1 MKLKNLLKIILIVS
15 ILTTSAFAIKKD
27 EIKSEMN
34 NKIDQIISILKN
46 EEFDK
51 EKKNKKIIEIIDVVF
66 NYKLMARISLGKT
79 WNTLSSEKQDEFA
92 TLFEQKLKTSYIE
105 KLNLY
110 TDQKV
115 KIIDLVPYLKSRL
128 QLTTEVIGSKEVY
141 EIKYN
146 FYEDKKTNEWLIY
159 DIDLVG
165 VSIIQTYRQQFSGL
179 LKEKTFDE
187 MLVVLKD
194 TTNQND

>member
-1 MKLKNLLKIILIVS
+1 MKFKNLLKIILIVS
-15 ILTTSAFAIKKD
+15 ILTSSAFAIKKD

-34 NKIDQIISILKN
+34 NKIDQIITIIKN
-46 EEFDK
+46 KDLNK
-51 EKKNKKIIEIIDVVF
+51 EKKNEKIIEIIDPVF

-115 KIIDLVPYLKSRL
+115 KIIDLLPYLKSRL

>member
-1 MKLKNLLKIILIVS
+1 MKLRNLIKILLIVS
-15 ILTTSAFAIKKD
+15 ILASSAFAIKKD

-34 NKIDQIISILKN
+34 NKIDQIISIIKN
-46 EEFDK
+46 KDLNK
-51 EKKNKKIIEIIDVVF
+51 EKKNEKIIEIIDPVF

-79 WNTLSSEKQDEFA
+79 WNTLSSKKQDEFA

-115 KIIDLVPYLKSRL
+115 KIIDLLPYLKSRL

-146 FYEDKKTNEWLIY
+146 FYEDKKSNEWLIY

-187 MLVVLKD
+187 MLLILKD
-194 TTNQND
+194 TTNKND

>member
-1 MKLKNLLKIILIVS
+1 MKLRNLLKIILIVS
-15 ILTTSAFAIKKD
+15 ILTSSAFAIKKD

-34 NKIDQIISILKN
+34 NKIDQIITIIKN
-46 EEFDK
+46 KDLNK
-51 EKKNKKIIEIIDVVF
+51 EKKNEKIIEIIDPVF

-115 KIIDLVPYLKSRL
+115 KIIDLLPYLKSRL

-146 FYEDKKTNEWLIY
+146 FYEDRKTNEWLIY